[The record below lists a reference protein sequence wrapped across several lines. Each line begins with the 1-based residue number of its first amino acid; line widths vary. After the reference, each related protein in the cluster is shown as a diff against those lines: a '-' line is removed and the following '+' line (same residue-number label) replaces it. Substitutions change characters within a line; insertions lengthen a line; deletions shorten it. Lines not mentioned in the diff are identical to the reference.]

1 MDGFGFGIEDKS
13 PAVRQHEI
21 MVKDHINAWNRLVEN
36 KSPLGIQQDDLNWQ
50 PRFEQLMGDDS
61 FRNFL
66 KTDNMKDKITI
77 LRDSGLGPNKDMS
90 DQDLAQFLMT
100 HVPSGL
106 TEDPNVSEEAKENV
120 NTQVQGAIG
129 GAIGGGLGGA
139 VVAPKVFPS
148 GRAFGSPKIR
158 AIGALA
164 GVIGG
169 AIGGY
174 SGGKQD
180 KE

>member
-1 MDGFGFGIEDKS
+1 MDGFGFGIQDKS

-77 LRDSGLGPNKDMS
+77 LRDSGLGPNKEMS

-106 TEDPNVSEEAKENV
+106 TEDPNVSEEAKSMVRNV
-120 NTQVQGAIG
+120 NDMNESEYMQFLNQNKTPMNVTKGDLEKLHNSTI
-129 GAIGGGLGGA
+129 
-139 VVAPKVFPS
+139 K
-148 GRAFGSPKIR
+148 
-158 AIGALA
+158 
-164 GVIGG
+164 
-169 AIGGY
+169 
-174 SGGKQD
+174 
-180 KE
+180 

>member
-1 MDGFGFGIEDKS
+1 MDGFGFGIQDKS

-90 DQDLAQFLMT
+90 DQELAQFLMT

-106 TEDPNVSEEAKENV
+106 TEDPNVSEEAKQSISQHYKSYDNNPYV
-120 NTQVQGAIG
+120 G
-129 GAIGGGLGGA
+129 
-139 VVAPKVFPS
+139 P
-148 GRAFGSPKIR
+148 R
-158 AIGALA
+158 AIKANNPNSYTG
-164 GVIGG
+164 
-169 AIGGY
+169 
-174 SGGKQD
+174 
-180 KE
+180 E

>member
-66 KTDNMKDKITI
+66 KSDTVKDKITI
-77 LRDSGLGPNKDMS
+77 LRDSGLGPNKEMS
-90 DQDLAQFLMT
+90 DQDLSQFLMT

-106 TEDPNVSEEAKENV
+106 TEDPNVSEEAKSMLKNV
-120 NTQVQGAIG
+120 NDMNESEYMQFLNQNKTPMNVTKGDLEKLHNSTI
-129 GAIGGGLGGA
+129 
-139 VVAPKVFPS
+139 K
-148 GRAFGSPKIR
+148 
-158 AIGALA
+158 
-164 GVIGG
+164 
-169 AIGGY
+169 
-174 SGGKQD
+174 
-180 KE
+180 

>member
-13 PAVRQHEI
+13 PAQRQNEI
-21 MVKDHINAWNRLVEN
+21 MVKDHINVWNRLVEN

-77 LRDSGLGPNKDMS
+77 LRDSGLGPNKEMS
-90 DQDLAQFLMT
+90 DQDLSQFLMT

-106 TEDPNVSEEAKENV
+106 TEDPNVGVQAKE
-120 NTQVQGAIG
+120 QVENDNSSIKSGLAT
-129 GAIGGGLGGA
+129 GLGAGLGA
-139 VVAPKVFPS
+139 AALGMSAPAVAGMAAATGVAGGFLD
-148 GRAFGSPKIR
+148 KITK
-158 AIGALA
+158 
-164 GVIGG
+164 
-169 AIGGY
+169 
-174 SGGKQD
+174 S
-180 KE
+180 